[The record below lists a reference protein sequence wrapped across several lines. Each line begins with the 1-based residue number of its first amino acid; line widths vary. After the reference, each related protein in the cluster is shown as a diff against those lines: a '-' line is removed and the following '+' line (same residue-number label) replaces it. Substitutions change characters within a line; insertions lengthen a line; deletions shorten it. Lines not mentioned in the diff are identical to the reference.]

1 MTKSKRN
8 MKPIE
13 RIARGIA
20 ISGCKLKLRAKK
32 DAYRSCPQYGGTN
45 SFFTVAIHYGGFFDI
60 GPKYSAYLGGESMV
74 FDYVDKN
81 EISLSDVKGLA
92 RIKGCPNP
100 IVIYTIISRKHRL
113 ITTQTQFESVFEELR
128 NMREVFFYVV
138 GSVLSG
144 AESELGDGSVLGAQ
158 TGFGDG
164 DGLGDETGL
173 GDGVGLGP
181 ETGLRDGEELGV
193 ETELR
198 DGKGLCAET
207 GLGDGDGLDAKTGMG
222 DGEGLGAKTGMG
234 DGEGLGDKTGMGDG
248 EGLGAKT
255 GMGDGEGLGDCE
267 PNECHEQTQ
276 GVDESYIDEFLRE
289 LSESDVNDGETE
301 NEGTDDSDDD
311 LYEFEYDMEDEQV
324 DDKIFV
330 TNMATIKRQQTG
342 LKCSFCH
349 VEGHNKKGCLLI
361 KEGNAEPVA
370 IGRENRPTKLQV
382 EEIREPAPA
391 ILTQESV
398 APAKDKSKHKPKGGQ
413 DPISDSSFADVILPS
428 ASIFPI
434 SVVSYH
440 EKKRASPRS
449 IRPPISTA
457 IELSSRI

>member
-1 MTKSKRN
+1 
-8 MKPIE
+8 
-13 RIARGIA
+13 
-20 ISGCKLKLRAKK
+20 
-32 DAYRSCPQYGGTN
+32 
-45 SFFTVAIHYGGFFDI
+45 
-60 GPKYSAYLGGESMV
+60 
-74 FDYVDKN
+74 
-81 EISLSDVKGLA
+81 
-92 RIKGCPNP
+92 
-100 IVIYTIISRKHRL
+100 
-113 ITTQTQFESVFEELR
+113 
-128 NMREVFFYVV
+128 MREVFFYVV

-158 TGFGDG
+158 IGFGDG
-164 DGLGDETGL
+164 DGLGDETSL

-207 GLGDGDGLDAKTGMG
+207 GLGDGDGLDAKTGMR
-222 DGEGLGAKTGMG
+222 
-234 DGEGLGDKTGMGDG
+234 DG

-276 GVDESYIDEFLRE
+276 GVDQSYVDEFVRE
-289 LSESDVNDGETE
+289 LSESDVNDGEIE
-301 NEGTDDSDDD
+301 NGGTDDSDDD

-324 DDKIFV
+324 
-330 TNMATIKRQQTG
+330 
-342 LKCSFCH
+342 
-349 VEGHNKKGCLLI
+349 
-361 KEGNAEPVA
+361 
-370 IGRENRPTKLQV
+370 
-382 EEIREPAPA
+382 EEMSEPAPA

-398 APAKDKSKHKPKGGQ
+398 APAKDKSKQKSKGGHNSNLAIFSFS

-440 EKKRASPRS
+440 EKKGIPPLHLTSNLYSHRTFFQDLSLFLKPLAS
-449 IRPPISTA
+449 
-457 IELSSRI
+457 LGSRNGIKCSMTNLANKKT

>member
-222 DGEGLGAKTGMG
+222 DGEGLCAKTGMG

-248 EGLGAKT
+248 EGLGDKT
-255 GMGDGEGLGDCE
+255 GMGDGEG
-267 PNECHEQTQ
+267 
-276 GVDESYIDEFLRE
+276 
-289 LSESDVNDGETE
+289 
-301 NEGTDDSDDD
+301 
-311 LYEFEYDMEDEQV
+311 
-324 DDKIFV
+324 
-330 TNMATIKRQQTG
+330 
-342 LKCSFCH
+342 
-349 VEGHNKKGCLLI
+349 
-361 KEGNAEPVA
+361 
-370 IGRENRPTKLQV
+370 
-382 EEIREPAPA
+382 
-391 ILTQESV
+391 
-398 APAKDKSKHKPKGGQ
+398 
-413 DPISDSSFADVILPS
+413 DPISDSSLTDVILPS

-440 EKKRASPRS
+440 EKKGH
-449 IRPPISTA
+449 PPAPFGLQS
-457 IELSSRI
+457 LQP